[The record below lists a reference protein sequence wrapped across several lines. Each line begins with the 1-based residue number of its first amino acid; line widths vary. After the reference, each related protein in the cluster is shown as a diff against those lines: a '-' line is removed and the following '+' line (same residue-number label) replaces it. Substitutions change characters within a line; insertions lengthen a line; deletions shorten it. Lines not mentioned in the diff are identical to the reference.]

1 MLLYTLDVHAEF
13 ATLYVRALPGASDVA
28 VARAI
33 CNRLPNCVRVLRIN
47 VHSVA
52 SLDASVRGDLLALV
66 RDWRRERLGHAIIA
80 EPAADCEPSAAR
92 QSPQRASGA
101 ATVEAALMAT
111 FL

>member
-13 ATLYVRALPGASDVA
+13 ATLYVRALPGASDLA

-33 CNRLPNCVRVLRIN
+33 CNRLPTCVRVLRIN

-52 SLDASVRGDLLALV
+52 SLDATVRSDLLALV
-66 RDWRRERLGHAIIA
+66 RDWRREPLGHAIIA
-80 EPAADCEPSAAR
+80 GAADYESVTAPR
-92 QSPQRASGA
+92 SPARASA
-101 ATVEAALMAT
+101 VAPIEAALMAT